1 MSKSGDK
8 QQPGKTIR
16 GKAADY
22 NNVLSGV
29 VELLDAARRACAR
42 VVNSLMTAT
51 YWEIGRRIVEHEQA
65 GRARAGYGEEIVGKF
80 SADLTRRFGRG
91 FGPAQLA
98 AMRQF
103 HLTFPLPENF
113 QSVIGNSGI
122 LQSAIGKSQLRQ
134 SVIDESSDAGGLALI
149 RQPPIDEFNRRSSGK
164 LAGTLERLSQLARA
178 FPLPWTHYVRLLRVK
193 GSHAREF
200 YRREALVGGW
210 SVRQLDRQ
218 INSQFY
224 ERTALSKNKTAMLLK
239 GERPKP
245 EDAISA
251 DEEIRNP
258 LLLEFLGLKDEY
270 SESELEDALIRHLE
284 YFLLELGNEFAFVGR
299 QKRLRIGHEWFRV
312 DLVFFRRR
320 LRCLLII
327 DLKTGGLV
335 HADIGQMHLY
345 CNFAREH
352 WMQPGENPPVGL
364 ILCADKNDALARYAM
379 EGLGSKM
386 LVREYLTALP
396 KESALAAEVARTR
409 ELLERQVEQRRMA
422 RGKSRYAFQHPQ
434 TAKSVSKEKKCLF
447 RKPLP
452 I

>member
-1 MSKSGDK
+1 MSKSTVK
-8 QQPGKTIR
+8 QKPGKMIQH
-16 GKAADY
+16 KAADY

-29 VELLDAARRACAR
+29 VELLDVARRASAR

-65 GRARAGYGEEIVGKF
+65 GKERAGYGEEVVGKL

-113 QSVIGNSGI
+113 QSVIGKSQNF
-122 LQSAIGKSQLRQ
+122 QSVIGKS
-134 SVIDESSDAGGLALI
+134 SAAGGVALI
-149 RQPPIDEFNRRSSGK
+149 RQSPIDEFNRRSLGK
-164 LAGTLERLSQLARA
+164 LAGTLERLSQLAGG

-193 GSHAREF
+193 NPHARDF
-200 YRREALVGGW
+200 YRREALAGGW

-218 INSQFY
+218 IHSQFY
-224 ERTALSKNKTAMLLK
+224 ERTTLSKNKMAMLLK

-245 EDAISA
+245 EDAVSA

-270 SESELEDALIRHLE
+270 SESELEDALIQHLE
-284 YFLLELGNEFAFVGR
+284 SFLLELGNEFTFVGR

-312 DLVFFRRR
+312 DLVFFHRR
-320 LRCLLII
+320 LRCLVII

-345 CNFAREH
+345 CNYAREH

-364 ILCADKNDALARYAM
+364 ILCTDKDEGLAHYAM
-379 EGLGSKM
+379 GGLGSKM

-409 ELLERQVEQRRMA
+409 QLLERQAGQRRMA
-422 RGKSRYAFQHPQ
+422 RGKSR
-434 TAKSVSKEKKCLF
+434 
-447 RKPLP
+447 
-452 I
+452 